1 MGLDMYL
8 YVKKKNKDLDVS
20 NIAWGEENAYWRK
33 ANQVHK
39 YLCDNGEVIREDT
52 EYIVSKQVLV
62 NLLEIC
68 KKIKE
73 IAVMKKGPIENGKT
87 LQGGKWVSN
96 IEEGE
101 YIENVGEIEAL
112 LPTQDGFFFGST
124 YYDKWY
130 MEDIDLTIEQLEP
143 IINNLK
149 DDEET
154 LYYASW

>member
-8 YVKKKNKDLDVS
+8 YIKKKS
-20 NIAWGEENAYWRK
+20 ENICSADKEWGEENAYWRK
-33 ANQVHK
+33 ANQIHK
-39 YLCDNGEVIREDT
+39 YLCDNGEVIREDI

-73 IAVMKKGPIENGKT
+73 KAVLKEGQLFIGYKWENG
-87 LQGGKWVSN
+87 QQIPMHRNGK
-96 IEEGE
+96 
-101 YIENVGEIEAL
+101 YIENSEEIEAM
-112 LPTQDGFFFGST
+112 LPTQSGFFFGST
-124 YYDKWY
+124 AYDEFY
-130 MEDIDLTIEQLEP
+130 MEDIEETIRKLEP
-143 IINNLK
+143 IINDLK